1 MKRNKLLETRRKE
14 IPKEIADFV
23 NKSFDI
29 VDRIHEILEA
39 KGLEQ
44 KDLSKLLGK
53 NESEI
58 SKWMTGTHNFTIKTI
73 TKIEN
78 VLDASILRIENK
90 KSSKMSTQVLFW
102 VSETHRIGAADNKII
117 HYANVEEVSA
127 LNKYKKASPYL
138 S

>member
-14 IPKEIADFV
+14 IPNEIADFV
-23 NKSFDI
+23 NKSFEI

-44 KDLSKLLGK
+44 KDLAKLLGK

-78 VLDASILRIENK
+78 VLDASILKIEDK
-90 KSSKMSTQVLFW
+90 KSSKMSTQFLFF
-102 VSETHRIGAADNKII
+102 VSQTHRIGDADNKKI

>member
-1 MKRNKLLETRRKE
+1 MKRNKLLEVRRKE

-29 VDRIHEILEA
+29 VDRIHEILET

-44 KDLSKLLGK
+44 KDLAKLLGK

-78 VLDASILRIENK
+78 VLDASILKIEDK

-102 VSETHRIGAADNKII
+102 VSQTHRIGYADNKKI
-117 HYANVEEVSA
+117 HYANVEEDSA
-127 LNKYKKASPYL
+127 FNKYKKASPYL

>member
-1 MKRNKLLETRRKE
+1 MKRNKLLEARRKE

-23 NKSFDI
+23 DKSFDI

-44 KDLSKLLGK
+44 KDLARLLEK

-73 TKIEN
+73 TKIES
-78 VLDASILRIENK
+78 VLDASILRIEDK
-90 KSSKMSTQVLFW
+90 KSSMMSKQVLFL
-102 VSETHRIGAADNKII
+102 VSQTHRFGQDENRKI
-117 HYANVEEVSA
+117 HFANVEEINS
-127 LNKYKKASPYL
+127 LNMFKKVSPYL

>member
-44 KDLSKLLGK
+44 KDLAKLLGK

-78 VLDASILRIENK
+78 VLDASILKIEDK
-90 KSSKMSTQVLFW
+90 KSSKMSTQFLFL
-102 VSETHRIGAADNKII
+102 VSQTHRIGDADNKKI